1 MWPDSAS
8 TVSTGGST
16 EPSLA
21 IYVENLSKPI
31 YTCARRVCVLWCR
44 EGQQISGLGLQVG
57 SLTPRHNGA
66 VCGDDDTPHKSRHR
80 RGRGELFACGLWWTS
95 HPSSKLATFADRGVG
110 LRRSADLPSRL
121 ACSLYGPMS
130 NPAEQEEEAS
140 RLWQELL
147 QAKPTAQCSV
157 FSAIRGLKKQMRHD
171 RISHLRSIDLDA
183 RFVSHTHHRLGS
195 PPTFANLRCGAWY
208 VPPSICDG
216 TCYFKSTD
224 GHTGNWGFS
233 LSRLNLQVA
242 LAAAASGRVLV
253 VDSTRSG
260 KRYPDALSKRAARV
274 AKCGFGRASYWAA
287 LCVCRPLARLDHPGR
302 FRFGAP

>member
-1 MWPDSAS
+1 MLTATDLLPLQD
-8 TVSTGGST
+8 
-16 EPSLA
+16 
-21 IYVENLSKPI
+21 LSSP
-31 YTCARRVCVLWCR
+31 RDDL
-44 EGQQISGLGLQVG
+44 LPLQ
-57 SLTPRHNGA
+57 
-66 VCGDDDTPHKSRHR
+66 DM
-80 RGRGELFACGLWWTS
+80 
-95 HPSSKLATFADRGVG
+95 SS
-110 LRRSADLPSRL
+110 
-121 ACSLYGPMS
+121 
-130 NPAEQEEEAS
+130 PAEQDDEAS

-157 FSAIRGLKKQMRHD
+157 FSAIRGLKKQMRQD
-171 RISHLRSIDLDA
+171 RISRLRSIDLDA
-183 RFVSHTHHRLGS
+183 HFVSHTHHRLGS

-242 LAAAASGRVLV
+242 LAAAASGRVMV

-287 LCVCRPLARLDHPGR
+287 LRVCRPLARLDHPGR
-302 FRFGAP
+302 FRCGAP

>member
-1 MWPDSAS
+1 MHGP
-8 TVSTGGST
+8 
-16 EPSLA
+16 P
-21 IYVENLSKPI
+21 
-31 YTCARRVCVLWCR
+31 
-44 EGQQISGLGLQVG
+44 
-57 SLTPRHNGA
+57 LTPRHKGT
-66 VCGDDDTPHKSRHR
+66 VCGDDDTHLPNLGTIRIVSARALLAKTFTSSRPWLPR
-80 RGRGELFACGLWWTS
+80 SVLTATDLL
-95 HPSSKLATFADRGVG
+95 PLQDLSSPRD
-110 LRRSADLPSRL
+110 DLLPL
-121 ACSLYGPMS
+121 QDMS
-130 NPAEQEEEAS
+130 SPAEQDDEAS

-157 FSAIRGLKKQMRHD
+157 FSAIRGLKKQMRQD

-183 RFVSHTHHRLGS
+183 HFVSHTHHRLGS

-242 LAAAASGRVLV
+242 LAAAASGRVMV

-287 LCVCRPLARLDHPGR
+287 LRVCRPLARLDHPGR
-302 FRFGAP
+302 FRCGAP

>member
-1 MWPDSAS
+1 
-8 TVSTGGST
+8 
-16 EPSLA
+16 
-21 IYVENLSKPI
+21 
-31 YTCARRVCVLWCR
+31 
-44 EGQQISGLGLQVG
+44 
-57 SLTPRHNGA
+57 
-66 VCGDDDTPHKSRHR
+66 
-80 RGRGELFACGLWWTS
+80 
-95 HPSSKLATFADRGVG
+95 
-110 LRRSADLPSRL
+110 
-121 ACSLYGPMS
+121 MS
-130 NPAEQEEEAS
+130 NPAEQEDEAS

-216 TCYFKSTD
+216 TCCFKSTD

-260 KRYPDALSKRAARV
+260 KRFPDALSKRAARV
-274 AKCGFGRASYWAA
+274 ATCGFGRPATGPLSACAA
-287 LCVCRPLARLDHPGR
+287 HLRDLTT
-302 FRFGAP
+302 